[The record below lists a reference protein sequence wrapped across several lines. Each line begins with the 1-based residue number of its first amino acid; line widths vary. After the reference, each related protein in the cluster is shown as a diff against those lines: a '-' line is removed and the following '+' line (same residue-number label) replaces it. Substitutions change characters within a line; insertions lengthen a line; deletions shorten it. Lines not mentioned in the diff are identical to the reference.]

1 MIGLALLS
9 VILCIIS
16 LLWFLLHVH
25 EFWKTK
31 NAWNFASILIFLAAS
46 VVIASG
52 LAILYRSQQV
62 SEYDFWKFALCVS
75 IGVALILLGACVR
88 FALKLSNRVGLAE
101 KRRGHK

>member
-1 MIGLALLS
+1 MIGLTLLS

-31 NAWNFASILIFLAAS
+31 NAWNFPSIIIFLAAS

-52 LAILYRSQQV
+52 LAILYLSQQV
-62 SEYDFWKFALCVS
+62 SEYVFWKFALYVS

-88 FALKLSNRVGLAE
+88 FALKLTNRVGTAG
-101 KRRGHK
+101 KRHGQK